1 MRPPDILI
9 QGTEYY
15 DRWNNIPHY
24 TQIRNMEEGLVSP
37 HWLVTTR
44 ITPSFPFSKTNLQT
58 SILSLTQ
65 NTNAYQNR

>member
-1 MRPPDILI
+1 MIG
-9 QGTEYY
+9 GTISLT
-15 DRWNNIPHY
+15 IPKLKD
-24 TQIRNMEEGLVSP
+24 MEEGLVSP

-65 NTNAYQNR
+65 NTNAYQK